1 MLAALKCLYHWIDIW
16 DIYMYTLTV
25 NSDLDPQDWFYNIV
39 ILLEQ
44 EGKCLCFGSGSY
56 GSADPD
62 LNLDPGRPKL
72 SQKKE
77 KMKKIL
83 CLKSSLLV
91 WRVSQSLNV
100 LCRRKNIWRF
110 GIKNVIKNLC
120 LDPDSAIARIRIRTQ
135 QNFWIRIWIQWIWI
149 RNTDFRK
156 LRNSDWHTNLFD
168 VIVPLKRKTPVELI
182 FNNLV
187 KSIKILV
194 IFLFIFFPAIWL

>member
-1 MLAALKCLYHWIDIW
+1 MVLAALRWSFILIFCYIFMLAALKCLYHWIDIW
-16 DIYMYTLTV
+16 DIYMYTLSV

-77 KMKKIL
+77 KMKKIS

-149 RNTDFRK
+149 RNTD
-156 LRNSDWHTNLFD
+156 
-168 VIVPLKRKTPVELI
+168 
-182 FNNLV
+182 
-187 KSIKILV
+187 
-194 IFLFIFFPAIWL
+194 